1 MNAYAIYAGKRLL
14 QFALVVFIGINL
26 AFVITHSTP
35 IDPVEQT
42 IATATSFGSTS
53 PQAVEMMRQS
63 LRELYGLEGSVWSQY
78 AVFWKRIVVGDFGP
92 SLSAFPTP
100 VSVLINRALPWTI
113 GLLTVSTV
121 VAWLLGNLLG
131 GLAGYYRNSKF
142 LKVTGIV
149 AMGIH
154 PIPYYIVAFVLL
166 IVFGYLWPVLPIT
179 GGSQMN
185 VQWGWNATFILS
197 VLRHSILP
205 VISLVLVGIGGWF
218 MGMRSLVSNI
228 VTEDYVTYAE
238 LAGVSRRR
246 ILYAYVM
253 RNALVPQVTGLAMSL
268 GSIFNGAII
277 TEQVFGYPGIGTL
290 LISAVHTGDYSLV
303 IGIAS
308 VSIIAVSVCV
318 LLIDLLYPLLDPRV
332 KVS

>member
-42 IATATSFGSTS
+42 VATATSFGSTS
-53 PQAVEMMRQS
+53 PEAVEMMRQS
-63 LRELYGLEGSVWSQY
+63 LRELYGLEGGLWGQY

-113 GLLTVSTV
+113 GLLTVSTT
-121 VAWLLGNLLG
+121 VAWILGNLLG

-142 LKVTGIV
+142 LKFAGIV
-149 AMGIH
+149 AMSIH

-166 IVFGYLWPVLPIT
+166 VVFGYLWPVLPIT

-238 LAGVSRRR
+238 LAGVSARR
-246 ILYAYVM
+246 ILGAYVM
-253 RNALVPQVTGLAMSL
+253 RNALVPQLTGLAMSL

-318 LLIDLLYPLLDPRV
+318 LVIDLLYPLLDPRV

>member
-42 IATATSFGSTS
+42 VATATPFGSTS
-53 PQAVEMMRQS
+53 PEAVEMMRRS
-63 LRELYGLEGSVWSQY
+63 LRELYGLEGSPWAQY

-121 VAWLLGNLLG
+121 AAWILGNLLG
-131 GLAGYYRNSKF
+131 GLAGYYRDSKV
-142 LKVTGIV
+142 LRVAGIV

-166 IVFGYLWPVLPIT
+166 IVFGYVWPVLPIS

-197 VLRHSILP
+197 VLRHAP
-205 VISLVLVGIGGWF
+205 CRHFAGPRRHRRLVHGH
-218 MGMRSLVSNI
+218 
-228 VTEDYVTYAE
+228 A
-238 LAGVSRRR
+238 LARLQHRDRGLRHLRRAR
-246 ILYAYVM
+246 GRRPPA
-253 RNALVPQVTGLAMSL
+253 
-268 GSIFNGAII
+268 
-277 TEQVFGYPGIGTL
+277 
-290 LISAVHTGDYSLV
+290 H
-303 IGIAS
+303 
-308 VSIIAVSVCV
+308 
-318 LLIDLLYPLLDPRV
+318 PRAPT
-332 KVS
+332 